1 MAGFPAGHGSSSPA
15 LKSDDLELC
24 GVTSGIIQLQP
35 KPTTPRDA
43 YSQAEGY

>member
-1 MAGFPAGHGSSSPA
+1 MAQTPAGLGQVLLLQSG
-15 LKSDDLELC
+15 DLELC